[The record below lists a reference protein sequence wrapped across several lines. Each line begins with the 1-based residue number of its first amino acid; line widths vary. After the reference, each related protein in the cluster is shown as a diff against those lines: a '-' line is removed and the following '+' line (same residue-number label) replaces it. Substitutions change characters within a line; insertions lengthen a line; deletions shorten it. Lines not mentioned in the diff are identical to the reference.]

1 MEGRKDEGVEIRN
14 KGREKKVYG
23 EEVIIEEG
31 EVKKK
36 KIMEIQGIG
45 DKVRMKGIGIEKIKE
60 LKGVGENYIENL

>member
-1 MEGRKDEGVEIRN
+1 MEKERKRNKIKVIKGERVMSIMMEGRKDEGVEIRN

-36 KIMEIQGIG
+36 KIMEI
-45 DKVRMKGIGIEKIKE
+45 
-60 LKGVGENYIENL
+60 